1 MEIVSGVKSPRV
13 GATPLTPAQRIL
25 RARIGGFA
33 LHSKYDSREIT
44 APARTAFLRRFEIA
58 VDPEGVL
65 APNERAKR
73 AKAARSAYFTRLA
86 LKSSQKRISK
96 ARRGAAGQNHHDGM
110 DQGDR
115 NKS

>member
-13 GATPLTPAQRIL
+13 GATPLTPAQRTL

-44 APARTAFLRRFEIA
+44 APARAAFLRRFEIE

-73 AKAARSAYFTRLA
+73 AKAARSAYFTRLSF
-86 LKSSQKRISK
+86 KSSQKRMPK
-96 ARRGAAGQNHHDGM
+96 ARRGATGQNHHDGI
-110 DQGDR
+110 DQGDHP
-115 NKS
+115 KS